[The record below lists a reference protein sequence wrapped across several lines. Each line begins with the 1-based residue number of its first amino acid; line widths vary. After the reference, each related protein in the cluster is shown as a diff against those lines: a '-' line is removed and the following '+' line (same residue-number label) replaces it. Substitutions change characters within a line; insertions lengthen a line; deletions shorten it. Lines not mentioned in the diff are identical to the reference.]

1 MTAERMSRVIVAL
14 DVETGDQAL
23 NIVNGCDGKIS
34 FFKIGKQLFTA
45 EGPDIVRRIKA
56 TGSRV
61 FLDLKYHDIPNT
73 VAHAAIEAARLGA
86 DIVDI
91 HTSGGSEMM
100 RRTAVD
106 MRAACEADGIPV
118 PELFGIT
125 ILTSLDDDGLAEIGY
140 GAGTRDMVERLARL
154 GKASGITGVV
164 CSPLEI
170 TLVKD
175 ACGPAF
181 KTLTPGIR
189 PKFAMAKDDQKRVMT
204 PKDAFD
210 AGTDYIV
217 IGRPITKAPDIKEA
231 IHQLADEIG

>member
-1 MTAERMSRVIVAL
+1 MTNRMDRVIVAL
-14 DVETGDQAL
+14 DVETGEQAL
-23 NIVNGCDGKIS
+23 DIVNRCEGRIS

-45 EGPDIVRRIKA
+45 EGPDMVRRIKA

-91 HTSGGSEMM
+91 HTSGGAEMM
-100 RRTAVD
+100 RRTASD
-106 MRAACEADGIPV
+106 MRAVCETEGIPI

-125 ILTSLDDDGLAEIGY
+125 ILTSLDDSALTEIGY
-140 GAGTRDMVERLARL
+140 AGGTRQMVERLARL
-154 GKASGITGVV
+154 GQACGITGVV

-170 TLVKD
+170 TLVKES
-175 ACGPAF
+175 CGAAF

-189 PKFAMAKDDQKRVMT
+189 PRFAMGKDDQKRVMT

-217 IGRPITKAPDIKEA
+217 IGRPITKAPDIREA